1 MSFVTKYDAITV
13 DQQDRVAVITMNRP
27 EVLNALN
34 LQLVRELDQVITDV
48 EQDDDIGAVVITG
61 AGERAF
67 SAGADIHENRELTPE
82 ESKRGTADRTGYT
95 WHLATCYKPVIG
107 AINGLCYGGGT
118 VLATSL
124 DFLIGCEKTSF
135 RFLAV
140 NYGQMNATWSLPTM
154 VGWPKAKELLYS
166 GREVFAEE
174 AYRIGLL
181 NHLVPSEDL
190 LEKAVEA
197 AAGIAKNRADGVA
210 NIKQMLME
218 HTGLHIEEQFRNEV
232 DARTGRFAGLSVE
245 DGFKDF
251 LIGSPS
257 FSPEG
262 GPIEAGAAA
271 VHLGSGDRPK
281 RITPDILFIGE
292 SAHDRAGSAVTGDC
306 DFNGDLI
313 PDLVIGAEQMDRTVV
328 PAMAVG
334 AGKVYVIYFRESDYP
349 NLVRFLALWDAHLG

>member
-1 MSFVTKYDAITV
+1 MSFDAIFDAIKV

-34 LQLVRELDQVITDV
+34 LHLVRELDQAITDI

-166 GREVFAEE
+166 GREVFADE
-174 AYRIGLL
+174 AHQIGLL
-181 NHLVPSEDL
+181 NHLVPAGQL
-190 LEKAVEA
+190 LDKAVEV
-197 AAGIAKNRADGVA
+197 AAGIAKNQAQSVG
-210 NIKQMLME
+210 NIKQMLLE
-218 HTGLHIEEQFRNEV
+218 HTGLSLEDQFRNEV
-232 DARTGRFAGLSVE
+232 EAREGRFKGLGVE
-245 DGFKDF
+245 EGFKDF
-251 LIGSPS
+251 LERKG
-257 FSPEG
+257 
-262 GPIEAGAAA
+262 
-271 VHLGSGDRPK
+271 RK
-281 RITPDILFIGE
+281 Q
-292 SAHDRAGSAVTGDC
+292 RA
-306 DFNGDLI
+306 
-313 PDLVIGAEQMDRTVV
+313 
-328 PAMAVG
+328 
-334 AGKVYVIYFRESDYP
+334 
-349 NLVRFLALWDAHLG
+349 